1 MTNEMNTN
9 NTQNTAAKAHTPN
22 FSQVILMARLSAD
35 CNYKPA
41 EGTRLAKVYF
51 TLASNDGYLRSDGSE
66 AVSYISCCITG
77 KRADSLYAY
86 LKKGVKVAV
95 MGRLRTWSDKLPDG
109 KYENNYVVDVEKLTF
124 ESSIPNTQNQ
134 QATQP
139 VQQGQPMQQAPA
151 MNPPMPNTAPQ
162 YQQPPMQ
169 QNPAP
174 AMNQPMPQY
183 QQPPMQQAP
192 AMNQPAPQPQY
203 QQAPMPQFQQQPAPQ
218 AQGNPFASAP
228 EFAYQNNP
236 FDNMGAFAN

>member
-124 ESSIPNTQNQ
+124 ESSITNTQNQ

-139 VQQGQPMQQAPA
+139 VQQGQ
-151 MNPPMPNTAPQ
+151 
-162 YQQPPMQ
+162 
-169 QNPAP
+169 
-174 AMNQPMPQY
+174 
-183 QQPPMQQAP
+183 PMQQAP